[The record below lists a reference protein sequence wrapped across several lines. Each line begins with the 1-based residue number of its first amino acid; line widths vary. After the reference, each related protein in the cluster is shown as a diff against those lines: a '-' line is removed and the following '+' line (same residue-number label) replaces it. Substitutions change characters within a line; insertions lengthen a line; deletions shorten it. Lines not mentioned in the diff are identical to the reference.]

1 MPYDEGLAERIR
13 EVLHDR
19 REIVEKRM
27 FGGIAFLL
35 QGHMVVGIVS
45 DNLMCRV
52 GPDRYERALTR
63 PFARPMDF
71 TGKPLRGFVYVAG
84 PGFASD
90 ADLDAWVALGL
101 TGARNHP
108 KKPPPRSTNTHGH
121 SARQPRA
128 R

>member
-71 TGKPLRGFVYVAG
+71 TGKPMKGYVYVDP
-84 PGFASD
+84 PGIEDD
-90 ADLDAWVALGL
+90 AALDNWITACSAFVATLP
-101 TGARNHP
+101 P
-108 KKPPPRSTNTHGH
+108 KKP
-121 SARQPRA
+121 AA
-128 R
+128 AA

>member
-1 MPYDEGLAERIR
+1 MPYDEGLAARIR

-19 REIVEKRM
+19 SGIVEKRM

-52 GPDRYERALTR
+52 GPDAYERALAR

-71 TGKPLRGFVYVAG
+71 TGKPLKGFVFVAPG
-84 PGFASD
+84 GFAED
-90 ADLDAWVALGL
+90 GDLENWIGDCVRFVGSLPPKAPRRSPLGAP
-101 TGARNHP
+101 GSR
-108 KKPPPRSTNTHGH
+108 
-121 SARQPRA
+121 
-128 R
+128 

>member
-1 MPYDEGLAERIR
+1 MPYDEGLAARIR

-19 REIVEKRM
+19 RGIVEKRM

-52 GPDRYERALTR
+52 GPDAYERALAR

-71 TGKPLRGFVYVAG
+71 TGKPLKGFVFVAPG
-84 PGFASD
+84 GFAEDGELENWIGDCVCFVGSLPPK
-90 ADLDAWVALGL
+90 APRRSPLGAP
-101 TGARNHP
+101 GSR
-108 KKPPPRSTNTHGH
+108 
-121 SARQPRA
+121 
-128 R
+128 

>member
-71 TGKPLRGFVYVAG
+71 TGKPLKGFVFVAPG
-84 PGFASD
+84 GFAED
-90 ADLDAWVALGL
+90 GDLELWIGDCLRFVESLP
-101 TGARNHP
+101 P
-108 KKPPPRSTNTHGH
+108 KTSL
-121 SARQPRA
+121 RA
-128 R
+128 AVGRPGRR